1 MAEPGCYIETK
12 ARRVAD
18 TEENAK
24 ICACPLCPTY
34 DECMKGRGELLY
46 CARASSDCEVVRKG
60 CVCGQ
65 CTVAVRA
72 RLSLNYYCANG
83 PADF

>member
-1 MAEPGCYIETK
+1 MTDRECALEVRDY
-12 ARRVAD
+12 RVPD

-46 CARASSDCEVVRKG
+46 CARASSACEVTRRG

-65 CTVAVRA
+65 CTVAVKHA
-72 RLSLNYYCANG
+72 LSLNYYCASG
-83 PADF
+83 PAPY